1 MSLARISCVAVLA
14 LTTACAG
21 TLKNGIY
28 REGDVRYRVGS
39 IPAGWKAV
47 GLSGNDLA
55 YQSLDSPHSVAINA
69 TCVDHDDPPLDVLT
83 RHLLMG
89 FTERE
94 TLSQEVEALDGRDA
108 LRTRVTAK
116 LGGVPGG
123 AGAGGAQLM
132 FDLLAQLLDGGFC
145 GLHQLAV
152 FRRVRLRFPVPCVR
166 CGHV

>member
-69 TCVDHDDPPLDVLT
+69 TCEDHDDPPLDVLT

-116 LGGVPGG
+116 LDGVPVELVLVVLKKDGCVYDFTYLSPVGRG
-123 AGAGGAQLM
+123 AERVAV
-132 FDLLAQLLDGGFC
+132 FDQLLAQFSAGK
-145 GLHQLAV
+145 V
-152 FRRVRLRFPVPCVR
+152 T
-166 CGHV
+166 